1 MFSYLSKFQR
11 YPKVSIALDPKELT
25 ESVPNG
31 FTSKEVIQYP
41 FSWGANVACVYKWNG
56 KGLIPNVRFVLL
68 ILLPIPI
75 LPVTKVGKAKPPS
88 YSKIKLFSLIKVF
101 PQSTEVPGKGIPSS
115 SIKATPKF
123 HSIKE
128 FLLDYLEVS
137 CALLEFMKKKS
148 KTVTKSNFFILMY
161 YLIEV

>member
-1 MFSYLSKFQR
+1 M
-11 YPKVSIALDPKELT
+11 
-25 ESVPNG
+25 
-31 FTSKEVIQYP
+31 
-41 FSWGANVACVYKWNG
+41 
-56 KGLIPNVRFVLL
+56 L

-101 PQSTEVPGKGIPSS
+101 PQSTEVPGKGIPPS

-128 FLLDYLEVS
+128 FSLDHLEVS
-137 CALLEFMKKKS
+137 CALLAFIKKKN
-148 KTVTKSNFFILMY
+148 KTVTKRNFFILFNWGINYKKYLNALWLLLAYINIGNKTILWNWLPIIY
-161 YLIEV
+161 YSRLQKLLFKDIIIIWAKKTCYRNIKWDKYFF